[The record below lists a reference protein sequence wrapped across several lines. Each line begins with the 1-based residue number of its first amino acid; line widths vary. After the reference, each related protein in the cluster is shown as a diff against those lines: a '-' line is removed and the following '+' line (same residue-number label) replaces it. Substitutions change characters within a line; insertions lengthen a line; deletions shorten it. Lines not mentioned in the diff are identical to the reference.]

1 MQTFLPAT
9 TIRHTE
15 VDGLRIILDLNVE
28 SYLILDDTASE
39 FWSVLMGEVD
49 LASSL
54 SDLVERFDVD
64 EDRLRTEFA
73 KFTERCLVQGLLT
86 HPGAIKTEATS
97 VSSYR
102 WYPSRL
108 RTFGALVCL
117 IATARLLAK
126 QGFRKTYEK
135 YSQLPVGPHAPS
147 LSAVIPGFTR
157 AENLFIARRAPG
169 DCLVRSLSLY
179 RYLRSVNI
187 PAEHIIGVR
196 RFPFGAHAWVE
207 YHGSPLLDNL
217 SGQFK
222 PLARIG
228 QFAVKRANRHEEFL
242 WQTNN

>member
-1 MQTFLPAT
+1 MTRSAVRNVYADVFAAP

-28 SYLILDDTASE
+28 SYLILDNTASE

-49 LASSL
+49 FTTSL
-54 SDLVERFDVD
+54 DNLVKRFDVD

-73 KFTERCLVQGLLT
+73 KFTERCLAQGLLAR
-86 HPGAIKTEATS
+86 PGSIKPEATS

-102 WYPSRL
+102 WYPGRL

-117 IATARLLAK
+117 IATARSLAK

-135 YSQLPVGPHAPS
+135 YSLLPVLPHAPS
-147 LSAVIPGFTR
+147 LSAVLPGFTK

-169 DCLVRSLSLY
+169 DCLVRSLALY
-179 RYLRSVNI
+179 RYLRSINI

-207 YHGSPLLDNL
+207 YHGSPVLDNL
-217 SGQFK
+217 SGRFK
-222 PLARIG
+222 PIARIG
-228 QFAVKRANRHEEFL
+228 
-242 WQTNN
+242 